1 MLGVPESPVLQGQR
15 GEPLWPAGVFG
26 SITHCEGYCAAVVT
40 SSKNYGSIGIDAEPN
55 EPLPPG
61 VADLIAVQAEKT
73 WLQDA
78 PQGAVCWDRL
88 LFSIKESIYKTWF
101 PVERCWLDFDQ
112 AVVEIDPG
120 ASTFKSAILH
130 PRSLFPDVIEG
141 RYLVTNSLLLTCT
154 WTLPYGCRVPN
165 AVTM

>member
-1 MLGVPESPVLQGQR
+1 MLGVPQSPVLQGQR
-15 GEPLWPAGVFG
+15 GEPLWPAGFVG

-40 SSKNYGSIGIDAEPN
+40 SSKDYESIGIDAEPN
-55 EPLPPG
+55 EPLPLG

-78 PQGAVCWDRL
+78 PKGAACWDRL

-112 AVVEIDPG
+112 AIVEIDPEAG
-120 ASTFKSAILH
+120 TFKGAILH

-154 WTLPYGCRVPN
+154 WTLPYGYRVPN
-165 AVTM
+165 AATM